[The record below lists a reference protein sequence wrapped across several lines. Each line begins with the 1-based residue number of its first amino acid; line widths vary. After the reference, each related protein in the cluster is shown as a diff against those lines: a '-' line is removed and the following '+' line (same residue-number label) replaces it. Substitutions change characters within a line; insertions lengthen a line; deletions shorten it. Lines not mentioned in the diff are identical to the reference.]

1 MKRIVNELQV
11 RGYITWFD
19 LHNMKGSTV
28 DSMSEA
34 VENSAVM
41 LSCISRAY
49 KESSNCRLEM
59 QYGHQQEVDFIPLM
73 MEDGYKPT
81 GWLGLLIGSRLYFN
95 FHPAAVETDAAF
107 LQQINAVVHELGER
121 GKPKSSSCVSEG
133 VPHGSRSSLEPPA
146 LAQTPIR
153 APAPV
158 AAIDSNGF
166 TPSMQSSQSLVA
178 MQPSTTDVSTL
189 VEVMLEQQR
198 LAREHEET
206 LRQEANAEKA
216 EMELKVETLR
226 QQMEALREEMKFSA
240 MKPAIAQHRLAAL
253 QARIE
258 ALHTAKLLGEDET
271 CALEDMIADFI
282 EFKASLVGVVTLDTM
297 SGNENAVK
305 LLKLVM
311 LSEHIAADAAF
322 ARQARRKYV

>member
-1 MKRIVNELQV
+1 MVKRIVNELQV
-11 RGYITWFD
+11 RGYIIWFD

-59 QYGHQQEVDFIPLM
+59 QYGHQQEVDLIPMM

-81 GWLGLLIGSRLYFN
+81 GWLGLLIGTRLYFN
-95 FHPAAVETDAAF
+95 FHPAAIETDAAF
-107 LQQINAVVHELGER
+107 LQQIDAVVRELGER
-121 GKPKSSSCVSEG
+121 GKPKTSPRVSEG
-133 VPHGSRSSLEPPA
+133 VPHGSRS
-146 LAQTPIR
+146 QTPIR

-166 TPSMQSSQSLVA
+166 TPSMQSSPSLVA
-178 MQPSTTDVSTL
+178 RQPSTTDASML

-206 LRQEANAEKA
+206 LRQEAKAEKT
-216 EMELKVETLR
+216 EMELKMETLR
-226 QQMEALREEMKFSA
+226 QQMEALREEMKPA
-240 MKPAIAQHRLAAL
+240 QAIAQHRLAAL

-258 ALHTAKLLGEDET
+258 ALHTAKLLGDDET

-282 EFKASLVGVVTLDTM
+282 ECKASLVGVVTLDTI

-305 LLKLVM
+305 LLKLIT
-311 LSEHIAADAAF
+311 LSEHIVADAAF